1 MAPFGGILAW
11 PPLQAARSTV
21 KILVFGSDFCLP

>member
-11 PPLQAARSTV
+11 LPLQAARSTV
-21 KILVFGSDFCLP
+21 KVLGFGSDFCLP